1 MNIGYVST
9 LAVLAG
15 SVIGGLTSTSTTW
28 VTQRAHAR
36 TGLLADKIVRREELY
51 RDFVTAASRAYGD
64 ALISS
69 EPRVPDLVALYSM
82 ISQMRVVSA
91 PVTVACADKI
101 ILFIID
107 TYFSP
112 NRSVRDLRE
121 LIRSGE
127 GIDPLKEFSEAAREE
142 LGDLKFR

>member
-9 LAVLAG
+9 LAMLAG
-15 SVIGGLTSTSTTW
+15 SIIGGLTSTSTTW

-36 TGLLADKIVRREELY
+36 TGLLANKIMRREELY
-51 RDFVTAASRAYGD
+51 RDFVTAASKAYGD

-69 EPRVPDLVALYSM
+69 EPRVPELVALYSM

-91 PVTVACADKI
+91 PRTVACADKI
-101 ILFIID
+101 ILSIID

-112 NRSVRDLRE
+112 NRSVRELRE
-121 LIRSGE
+121 LIKVGQ

-142 LGDLKFR
+142 LGKFSFT